1 MLGQQTS
8 MVRGNQRGS
17 KKPGVKRW
25 RDVKPNDLQE
35 IPSLKQ
41 RIALECVDSG
51 RDWALFED
59 FPISRRTANGLSEHN
74 YIKPT
79 EIQAM
84 AIPPGL
90 LGRDL
95 VGQSKTGSGK
105 TIAFLVPVVENLYRE
120 RWSKDDGL
128 GALILSPTRELATQ
142 IFSVIT
148 RMGKQHDF
156 CAGCIFGGKSVRD
169 EERTIGSINILVA
182 TPGRLLQHLDESPT
196 FVTHNLKMLVLDEV
210 DRMVDMGFR
219 ESMEAI
225 VSQLPPPSERQTLLY
240 SATIDEEVLHL
251 VGKVMKKDFV
261 HLSTATAESSVTP
274 SQLNQVYIVTPL
286 HKKVDI
292 LFSFLKSHARKKL
305 LVFVSACKQV
315 RFFAEVFR
323 RLKPG
328 CAILE
333 LHGRLGQQKRLD
345 VFQEFVAKSTHV
357 ALICTDVAARGVDF
371 PSVDWVIQVDCPE
384 SVESYIHRVG
394 RTARHAACGSGLL
407 LLLRREEAFVD
418 ALRNRKIMLKK
429 LSVNPSKFFSLQRKL
444 EGMVAAS
451 PELKGVAER
460 AVAAYCRS
468 VNQMPNKAFASAT
481 SLPIE
486 DLARSM
492 GLVGVP
498 AGVKAAVA
506 EISNGTATKTRVPGK
521 LERFK
526 AKIAA
531 RKAKLKDAEEIQS
544 DSDGTCSDDDGNP
557 ETRAMSRAE
566 KRRARLQQLRA
577 ARPQQRIEMPEE
589 EDSILEEKEAPVVEE
604 TTNVWSGAAVQAALR
619 KGRIR
624 FRADGSAKVKG
635 LGVLQRIE
643 TEMNHVFF
651 DESDSDGDSKRKRR
665 DAFEAVAEKL
675 DQDSAPVA
683 QEMQSSH
690 VESVRAR
697 IRALNAEDSRREK
710 LRIREKHFREKGK
723 AALAKDEEVDELDSN
738 EATTS
743 EDDIPQQKKRRKD
756 TSALEEEALRQIG
769 VF

>member
-315 RFFAEVFR
+315 RFFAE
-323 RLKPG
+323 
-328 CAILE
+328 
-333 LHGRLGQQKRLD
+333 
-345 VFQEFVAKSTHV
+345 
-357 ALICTDVAARGVDF
+357 
-371 PSVDWVIQVDCPE
+371 
-384 SVESYIHRVG
+384 
-394 RTARHAACGSGLL
+394 
-407 LLLRREEAFVD
+407 
-418 ALRNRKIMLKK
+418 
-429 LSVNPSKFFSLQRKL
+429 
-444 EGMVAAS
+444 
-451 PELKGVAER
+451 
-460 AVAAYCRS
+460 
-468 VNQMPNKAFASAT
+468 
-481 SLPIE
+481 
-486 DLARSM
+486 
-492 GLVGVP
+492 
-498 AGVKAAVA
+498 
-506 EISNGTATKTRVPGK
+506 ISNGTATKTRVPGK